1 VSPELLVAGVLLAA
15 LVLYALGG
23 GADFGGGV
31 WDLLALGSTGAR
43 QRGVIAHAIAPIWE
57 ANHVWLILVVVLLFV
72 CFPLAFAAIG
82 TALHI
87 PLTLMLIGIILRG
100 AAFTFR
106 TYDRQDRTTGHRWSR
121 VFAIASVVTPVML
134 GVCVGAVLS
143 GRLRVDV
150 ATGRMTTNYV
160 SEWLAPFPF
169 ALGLFAL
176 ALFAF
181 LAATYLTLE
190 TREDDLRRAF
200 RARALGAA
208 VATGVLAFACLL
220 IAREG
225 APRMHAGLAGRDWS
239 PAFQIVTG
247 VVAIGAIAALAT
259 WRFKL
264 ARVLAALQVTLVIA
278 GWGFSQFPYLVEP
291 DLTIANSAAPPRVL
305 RAVLWALAAGALL
318 LLPALAFLYR
328 LFKGGPPEPTGA
340 E

>member
-1 VSPELLVAGVLLAA
+1 
-15 LVLYALGG
+15 
-23 GADFGGGV
+23 
-31 WDLLALGSTGAR
+31 
-43 QRGVIAHAIAPIWE
+43 
-57 ANHVWLILVVVLLFV
+57 
-72 CFPLAFAAIG
+72 
-82 TALHI
+82 
-87 PLTLMLIGIILRG
+87 
-100 AAFTFR
+100 
-106 TYDRQDRTTGHRWSR
+106 
-121 VFAIASVVTPVML
+121 ML

-143 GRLRVDV
+143 SRLRVDV
-150 ATGRMTTNYV
+150 ATGRMTTDYI

>member
-1 VSPELLVAGVLLAA
+1 
-15 LVLYALGG
+15 
-23 GADFGGGV
+23 
-31 WDLLALGSTGAR
+31 
-43 QRGVIAHAIAPIWE
+43 
-57 ANHVWLILVVVLLFV
+57 
-72 CFPLAFAAIG
+72 
-82 TALHI
+82 
-87 PLTLMLIGIILRG
+87 M
-100 AAFTFR
+100 
-106 TYDRQDRTTGHRWSR
+106 
-121 VFAIASVVTPVML
+121 
-134 GVCVGAVLS
+134 CVGAVVS

-150 ATGRMTTNYV
+150 ATGAMSTDYV

-190 TREDDLRRAF
+190 TGEDDLRRAF

-208 VATGVLAFACLL
+208 IATGVLAFVCLL
-220 IAREG
+220 LAREG
-225 APRMHAGLAGRDWS
+225 APRMHSGLAGRDWS

-247 VVAIGAIAALAT
+247 VVALAAIAALAT

-278 GWGFSQFPYLVEP
+278 GWGLSQFPYLVEP
-291 DLTIANSAAPPRVL
+291 DLTIANSAAPQRVL
-305 RAVLWALAAGALL
+305 RAVLWALAAGAVL

-328 LFKGGPPEPTGA
+328 LFKGGPPEPTRS